1 MSKPLGPVTTG
12 CVADNMVLAMFV
24 DADHAAL
31 LATLASGRL
40 FVTPSVIDPDET
52 PPFSAQPTA
61 EFARGAFSFQE
72 RLGDPLTAVRLH
84 RRTAFYLDV
93 DTRWMPVTLSAEELQ
108 QAERFAPPATWS
120 AAEAMEPTRRIKRV
134 GRGEAECAAVAI
146 TRGWTLWSDDAAIID
161 LLAVLHPEQPVER
174 ISDLLVR
181 AAREGLLG
189 YCEAATLYNE
199 VFRDTLGLWTTR
211 TLDCGDDEV
220 VVR

>member
-1 MSKPLGPVTTG
+1 MSEPLGPVTTG

-31 LATLASGRL
+31 LAALASGRM

-52 PPFSAQPTA
+52 PPFPAQPTA
-61 EFARGAFSFQE
+61 EFARGAFYFQE
-72 RLGDPLTAVRLH
+72 RLGNPLAAVRLH

-93 DTRWMPVTLSAEELQ
+93 DTRWMPATLSTEELQ
-108 QAERFAPPATWS
+108 QAELFATPATWAS
-120 AAEAMEPTRRIKRV
+120 AETMDPTRRIKRV

-146 TRGWTLWSDDAAIID
+146 TRGWVLWSDDAAIID
-161 LLAVLHPEQPVER
+161 LLAVLHPAQPVER

-181 AAREGLLG
+181 ATREGLLG
-189 YCEAATLYNE
+189 CHEAAALYNE
-199 VFRDTLGLWTTR
+199 VFRDTLGLWTTW
-211 TLDCGDDEV
+211 TLGCDDDEV